1 MGVKFGRPSLKIS
14 KSKGGKYIDP
24 KRVLELKSK
33 CMSARA
39 ISRLMECSI
48 IPILKMLKTA

>member
-33 CMSARA
+33 VMIARA
-39 ISRLMECSI
+39 ISRLVECPITPVSK
-48 IPILKMLKTA
+48 ILKNV